1 MSSLDRRA
9 FISTLGGATLLAACV
24 TTTKTDEAAQIDARV
39 DATLDY
45 LYTNY
50 PESAQLGDKAVGI
63 LVMPVITKAGFVVGG
78 AYGKGALRVKDVTVD
93 YYSAA
98 SATIGFQFGAQ
109 QYSHALFFMTVEAL
123 QDFRASPGYAAGS
136 DIEFVLGRDAENLSN
151 ETTVA
156 LSPVVAWVFESAG
169 FTAGATIKGTKYT
182 RIVP

>member
-9 FISTLGGATLLAACV
+9 FIGTLGSATLLAACTS
-24 TTTKTDEAAQIDARV
+24 TTGTDQAAQIDARV

-45 LYTNY
+45 LYTNF
-50 PESAQLGDKAVGI
+50 PESAQLGDKAAGI
-63 LVMPVITKAGFVVGG
+63 LVMPVITKAGFIVGG
-78 AYGKGALRVKDVTVD
+78 AYGQGALRVKDVTVD

-98 SATIGFQFGAQ
+98 SANIGFQFGAQ

-123 QDFRASPGYAAGS
+123 REFRASPGYAAGS

-156 LSPVVAWVFESAG
+156 LSPVVAWVFGSAG
-169 FTAGATIKGTKYT
+169 FTTGATIKGTKYT
-182 RIVP
+182 RIIP